1 MITYNWNCKTVD
13 VYPTQGDLEQ
23 VVYNV
28 HFRITGTSDELND
41 QGEPYSFTQNGT
53 QALSTEGIEDFT
65 PFSELTN
72 ELVTG
77 WVKAAMGEEK
87 VASIESGVESMINL
101 TINPVSV
108 TLEIEGN

>member
-13 VYPTQGDLEQ
+13 VYPTQENLEQ

-28 HFRITGTSDELND
+28 HFRVTGTSDELND
-41 QGEPYSFTQNGT
+41 LGEPYSFTQNGT
-53 QALSTEGIEDFT
+53 QSLDVVGIENFT

-87 VASIESGVESMINL
+87 VATIESGIESMINL
-101 TINPVSV
+101 IINPVSI
-108 TLEIEGN
+108 TLEIEG

>member
-28 HFRITGTSDELND
+28 HFRLTGTSDELND
-41 QGEPYSFTQNGT
+41 QGEPYSCTQIGT
-53 QALSTEGIEDFT
+53 QALSTEYIEDFT

-72 ELVTG
+72 EQVTE
-77 WVKAAMGEEK
+77 WVKEAMGEEN
-87 VASIESGVESMINL
+87 VASIESSIESTINHM
-101 TINPVSV
+101 INPVSI
-108 TLEIEGN
+108 TLNIEG